1 MLIYIGKRLILAIFT
16 LLAILALSYTLL
28 RLAPGD
34 PARSSLFSTDGGAGV
49 VNSEQNSTLGE
60 NQSLREELYLDKPV
74 LTGFL
79 LWLEKVVMHGDFG
92 KSAVVDPGR
101 NVMDVIGDKVKVT
114 LLLNILAILLTYLI
128 AVPSGIYSALKVN
141 SWQDKTITLFYF
153 ILYSLPGIW
162 VALLLQT
169 LFCEG
174 GKFPVFPLKG
184 LSVADADLKTTWRIM
199 GETLFHCVL
208 PVVCLSYAGLAGLSR
223 FARNGMLE
231 VMHKDYIRTARAKG
245 CSEFEVVYHHGFR
258 NALITLITL
267 FAGLL
272 PSLVAGSVIVEYVF
286 NIPGMGNL
294 SLLALSSRDYP
305 LQMALFAIA
314 GSLTLGGI
322 LIADILYGLA
332 DPRIKL
338 E

>member
-1 MLIYIGKRLILAIFT
+1 MPLYILKRFILALVT
-16 LLAILALSYTLL
+16 LTVILALSYILL

-34 PARSSLFSTDGGAGV
+34 PARSTIFGTDSGAGV
-49 VNSEQNSTLGE
+49 VNAEQNSSLGD

-74 LTGFL
+74 LSGFA
-79 LWLEKVVMHGDFG
+79 LWFGRVVKHGDFG

-101 NVMDVIGDKVKVT
+101 DVLELIGDKVKVT
-114 LLLNILAILLTYLI
+114 LMLNLLAILLTYII
-128 AVPSGIYSALKVN
+128 AVPSGIYSALHAD
-141 SWQDKTITLFYF
+141 SPADKFLTLFYF

-174 GKFPVFPLKG
+174 GKFPIFPLKG
-184 LSVADADLKTTWRIM
+184 IAVADADLKSTWQIM
-199 GETLFHCVL
+199 AQTLFHCVL
-208 PVVCLSYAGLAGLSR
+208 PVICLAYAGLAGLSR
-223 FARNGMLE
+223 FTRSSMLE
-231 VMHKDYIRTARAKG
+231 VMHCEYIRTARAKG
-245 CSEFEVVYHHGFR
+245 CSSFEIVWHHGFR

-267 FAGLL
+267 FSGLL
-272 PSLVAGSVIVEYVF
+272 PSLIAGSVIVEYVF

-305 LQMALFAIA
+305 LQMALFAISGA
-314 GSLTLGGI
+314 LTLGGI
-322 LIADILYGLA
+322 FIADILYGLA

-338 E
+338 H

>member
-1 MLIYIGKRLILAIFT
+1 MLFYIGKRLILAIFT
-16 LLAILALSYTLL
+16 LLAILALSYALL

-74 LTGFL
+74 YAGFY
-79 LWLEKVVMHGDFG
+79 LWLEKVVSRGDFG

-101 NVMDVIGDKVKVT
+101 DVMELIGDKVRVT
-114 LLLNILAILLTYLI
+114 LLLNVLAILLTYLV
-128 AVPSGIYSALKVN
+128 AVPSGVYSALKVN
-141 SWQDKTITLFYF
+141 SWQDKVITFFYF

-174 GKFPVFPLKG
+174 GKYPVFPLKG
-184 LSVADADLKTTWRIM
+184 LSVANADLKTTWQIM

-208 PVVCLSYAGLAGLSR
+208 PVICLSYAGFAGLSR

-231 VMHKDYIRTARAKG
+231 VMHQDYIRTARAKG

-267 FAGLL
+267 FSGLL

-305 LQMALFAIA
+305 LQMALFFIA
-314 GSLTLGGI
+314 GALTLGGI
-322 LIADILYGLA
+322 LIADLLYGLT

>member
-1 MLIYIGKRLILAIFT
+1 MLSYIVKRFLLGIVT
-16 LLAILALSYTLL
+16 LTAILALSYILL
-28 RLAPGD
+28 RCAPGD
-34 PARSSLFSTDGGAGV
+34 PAKSTLFSSDGGAGV
-49 VNSEQNSTLGE
+49 VNSEQNSTLSQ

-74 LTGFL
+74 LTGFG
-79 LWLEKVVMHGDFG
+79 LWFGKVVTEWDFG
-92 KSAVVDPGR
+92 KSVVVDPGR
-101 NVMDVIGDKVKVT
+101 DVAEVIGDKVKVT
-114 LLLNILAILLTYLI
+114 LLLNILAVFITYLI
-128 AVPSGIYSALKVN
+128 AVPSGVFSALKVN
-141 SWQDKTITLFYF
+141 TFWDKSITLFYF
-153 ILYSLPGIW
+153 VLYSIPAIW
-162 VALLLQT
+162 AALLLQT

-184 LSVADADLKTTWRIM
+184 LNVADADLKTTWEIM
-199 GETLFHCVL
+199 GGTLFHCVL
-208 PVVCLSYAGLAGLSR
+208 PVICLAYAGLAGLSR
-223 FARNGMLE
+223 FTRSSMLE
-231 VMHKDYIRTARAKG
+231 VMHQEYIRTARAKG

-305 LQMALFAIA
+305 LQMALFFIA
-314 GSLTLGGI
+314 GALTLGGI
-322 LIADILYGLA
+322 FIADILYGLA

-338 E
+338 Q

>member
-1 MLIYIGKRLILAIFT
+1 MLIYIAKRLLLGIIT
-16 LLAILALSYTLL
+16 LISILALSYILL
-28 RLAPGD
+28 RCAPGD
-34 PARSSLFSTDGGAGV
+34 PAKSSLFSTDGGAGV
-49 VNSEQNSTLGE
+49 VNSEQNSTLGQ

-74 LTGFL
+74 LTGFV
-79 LWLEKVVMHGDFG
+79 LWFSKVAAKGDFG

-101 NVMDVIGDKVKVT
+101 DVMEVIGDKVQVT
-114 LLLNILAILLTYLI
+114 LLLNVLAVLVTYLI
-128 AVPSGIYSALKVN
+128 AVPSGVYSALKAD
-141 SWQDKTITLFYF
+141 SWQDKSITLFYF

-174 GKFPVFPLKG
+174 GKFPFFPLKG
-184 LSVADADLKTTWRIM
+184 LTVANADLKTTWEIM
-199 GETLFHCVL
+199 AQTLFHCVL

-223 FARNGMLE
+223 FTRNGMLE
-231 VMHKDYIRTARAKG
+231 VMHCEYIRTARAKG
-245 CSEFEVVYHHGFR
+245 CSEFEVVFHHGFR

-267 FAGLL
+267 FSGLL
-272 PSLVAGSVIVEYVF
+272 PSLIAGSVIVEYVF

-305 LQMALFAIA
+305 LQMSLFFIA
-314 GSLTLGGI
+314 GVLTLSGI
-322 LIADILYGLA
+322 FIADLLYGLA

>member
-1 MLIYIGKRLILAIFT
+1 MLSYIVKRFLLGIVT
-16 LLAILALSYTLL
+16 LTAILALSYILL
-28 RLAPGD
+28 RCAPGD
-34 PARSSLFSTDGGAGV
+34 PAKSTLFSTDGGAGV
-49 VNSEQNSTLGE
+49 VNSEQNSTLGQ

-74 LTGFL
+74 LHGFG
-79 LWLEKVVMHGDFG
+79 LWFSKIIFNGDFG

-101 NVMDVIGDKVKVT
+101 NVIDIIGEKVKVT
-114 LLLNILAILLTYLI
+114 LTLNVLAILITYLI

-141 SWQDKTITLFYF
+141 SWQDKSITLFYF

-174 GKFPVFPLKG
+174 GKYPIFPLKG
-184 LSVADADLKTTWRIM
+184 ITVANADLKTTWQIM

-208 PVVCLSYAGLAGLSR
+208 PVICLSYAGLAGLSR
-223 FARNGMLE
+223 FTRSGMLE
-231 VMHKDYIRTARAKG
+231 VLHQEYIRTARAKG
-245 CSEFEVVYHHGFR
+245 CSEFEVIYHHGFR

-267 FAGLL
+267 FSGLL
-272 PSLVAGSVIVEYVF
+272 PSLIAGSVIIEYVF

-305 LQMALFAIA
+305 LQMALFFMA
-314 GSLTLGGI
+314 GVLTLGGI
-322 LIADILYGLA
+322 FIADILYGLA

-338 E
+338 R